1 VYSGALL
8 FVNGGLFHVQ
18 AIAGEVIIPCADGFD
33 LRSGARINAGKQKV
47 WPLPF
52 ELVNGSVAGK
62 KQPSPI

>member
-1 VYSGALL
+1 M
-8 FVNGGLFHVQ
+8 VQ
-18 AIAGEVIIPCADGFD
+18 AIAGEVIISCAAGFD